1 MFAKGA
7 ICWSKTVA
15 LQYALPGYQ
24 DHHHHHHHHLVAQPV
39 DDVEGVEE
47 ALRRLWV
54 KEGSKVT
61 VGISCKP
68 YSRLS
73 RVLTSLIDIWMILE
87 DFYLAIVKQL

>member
-15 LQYALPGYQ
+15 LQYALPGCQ
-24 DHHHHHHHHLVAQPV
+24 DHDHHHHHHHHLVAQPV

-61 VGISCKP
+61 VGVNLLQALLDLRIWVKEEDRGGS
-68 YSRLS
+68 SR
-73 RVLTSLIDIWMILE
+73 
-87 DFYLAIVKQL
+87 IVET